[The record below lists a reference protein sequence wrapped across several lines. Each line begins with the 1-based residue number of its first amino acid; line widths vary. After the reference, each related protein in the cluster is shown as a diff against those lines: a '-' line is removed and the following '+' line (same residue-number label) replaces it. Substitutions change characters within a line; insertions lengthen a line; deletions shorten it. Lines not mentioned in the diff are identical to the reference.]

1 MWVFNVC
8 QHRLPTRLQLPLSL
22 SLCKSPHTWVLQ
34 PKALKSS
41 ENKTETN
48 QSVSRLSTPRCQS
61 VIPNVRFMWWNLGNS
76 RLCVRRDSNMERFS
90 IFHDLVRTFLNLTS
104 VTHSRCSCKRDVL
117 WGSLFLEL
125 SLQFHAH
132 VVCCRFDERRFD
144 AGWKLE
150 WKRCLT
156 GQANAGDDF
165 ERELNTPR

>member
-1 MWVFNVC
+1 MS
-8 QHRLPTRLQLPLSL
+8 TAA
-22 SLCKSPHTWVLQ
+22 KSVEKFQ
-34 PKALKSS
+34 
-41 ENKTETN
+41 EQNRD
-48 QSVSRLSTPRCQS
+48 QSVSQS
-61 VIPNVRFMWWNLGNS
+61 IEHPEMPVSHPECKVYVVKLGQQS
-76 RLCVRRDSNMERFS
+76 FVCVHRDSNMERFS

-150 WKRCLT
+150 
-156 GQANAGDDF
+156 
-165 ERELNTPR
+165 